1 MFEMLRNTWKL
12 NRGVFQTLV
21 TEREKR
27 QLGTMRTQPLYPEP
41 EITTRPHS
49 NIDQRRHEQSGRHSI
64 NRVRKVNDIGN
75 DGVLADKIFNEAE
88 RFHLSC
94 LDVW

>member
-1 MFEMLRNTWKL
+1 M
-12 NRGVFQTLV
+12 FQTLV
-21 TEREKR
+21 TEREKM
-27 QLGTMRTQPLYPEP
+27 QFGIKYTQPPYLEP
-41 EITTRPHS
+41 ERTTRLHS

-64 NRVRKVNDIGN
+64 NRVPKMNDIGN

-94 LDVW
+94 FDVW